1 MTLDGDKVNPSG
13 ELSGGA
19 PSSSGSMLTQIM
31 SVLDASKNLEIKQDQ
46 LNVLKQQLQ
55 NLERVGKCL
64 CSTRIHGLLYIW
76 TELLYLTCPHE
87 ADLLTLIMSHKL
99 THQYF

>member
-31 SVLDASKNLEIKQDQ
+31 SVLDASKNLEVKQQQ
-46 LNVLKQQLQ
+46 LNNLKQELQ
-55 NLERVGKCL
+55 NLERIGKF
-64 CSTRIHGLLYIW
+64 TNFLY
-76 TELLYLTCPHE
+76 
-87 ADLLTLIMSHKL
+87 
-99 THQYF
+99 

>member
-1 MTLDGDKVNPSG
+1 MAFDPQIKKLCVTLDGDKVNPSG

-55 NLERVGKCL
+55 NLERVGKCT
-64 CSTRIHGLLYIW
+64 S
-76 TELLYLTCPHE
+76 
-87 ADLLTLIMSHKL
+87 A
-99 THQYF
+99 

>member
-1 MTLDGDKVNPSG
+1 MAFDPQIKKLCVTLDGDKVNPSG

-55 NLERVGKCL
+55 NLERVGKYIC
-64 CSTRIHGLLYIW
+64 CSRIYQNYSQAL
-76 TELLYLTCPHE
+76 
-87 ADLLTLIMSHKL
+87 
-99 THQYF
+99 

>member
-1 MTLDGDKVNPSG
+1 VTLDGDKVNPSG

-55 NLERVGKCL
+55 NLERVGK
-64 CSTRIHGLLYIW
+64 YI
-76 TELLYLTCPHE
+76 CC
-87 ADLLTLIMSHKL
+87 TLPTAKILSVKNAWAWVL
-99 THQYF
+99 IV